1 MTKQYNVVVLGASGA
16 VGQTAIQIL
25 EQRNFP
31 VKALFPLA
39 SARSAGNTVTFKGK
53 EYPILDAATFDF
65 TGMDIAI
72 FSAGADISLEYA
84 PKAAAAGCVVIDN
97 TTAFRYEDDVPL
109 VVPEVNADKIADY
122 KNRNIIANPNCT
134 TVQLVVALKP
144 IYDAVGID
152 KINYVSYQS
161 VSGAG
166 KEGIDELL
174 VQTSESMEKEPMTP
188 EVFRWPI
195 AFNLIPHIDSFV
207 EDDFTKEEMKVVW
220 ETQKIMND
228 KNIKVNPT
236 AVRVPVLIGHSE
248 AVTIETKHPI
258 SVADA
263 KALLAKAEGVSV
275 IDDPANAQYPMPAIH
290 GTGTDDVYVGRI
302 RKDLCHENGLNL
314 WIVADNVRK
323 GAALNAVQIAEK
335 LLRYL
340 Q

>member
-1 MTKQYNVVVLGASGA
+1 MVLGASGV

-31 VKALFPLA
+31 VKELFPLA
-39 SARSAGNTVTFKGK
+39 SARSAGNTVTFKG
-53 EYPILDAATFDF
+53 EEQEILDAATFDF
-65 TGMDIAI
+65 TDMDIAI

-97 TTAFRYEDDVPL
+97 TTAFRYQDDVPL
-109 VVPEVNADKIADY
+109 VVPEVNAEAIKEY

-144 IYDAVGID
+144 IYDAVGIS
-152 KINYVSYQS
+152 KVNYVSYQS
-161 VSGAG
+161 VSGSG

-174 VQTSESMEKEPMTP
+174 VQTSESMNNEAMCP

-195 AFNLIPHIDSFV
+195 AFNLIPQIDDFV

-228 KNIKVNPT
+228 KKLKINPT
-236 AVRVPVLIGHSE
+236 AVRVPVVFGHSE
-248 AVTIETKHPI
+248 AVTIETKQPI
-258 SVADA
+258 SVSDA
-263 KALLAKAEGVSV
+263 KNLLEKAEGITVL
-275 IDDPANAQYPMPAIH
+275 DNPAEQAYPMPAIH
-290 GTGTDDVYVGRI
+290 GTGTDDVYIGRI
-302 RKDLCHENGLNL
+302 RRDLCSDNGLNM

-335 LLRYL
+335 LLAYL
-340 Q
+340 G